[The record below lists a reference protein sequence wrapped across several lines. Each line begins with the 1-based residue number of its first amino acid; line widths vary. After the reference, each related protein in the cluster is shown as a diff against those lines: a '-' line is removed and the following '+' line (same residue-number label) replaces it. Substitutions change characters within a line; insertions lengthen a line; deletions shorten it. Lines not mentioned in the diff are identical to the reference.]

1 LGCGIKRSRGGSLGL
16 FETVKKEPGGN
27 LKAKTKQSGEKPVQN
42 GTLTNIFW
50 GLFLIWFGIVAVW
63 LKGDFGA
70 TINHPV
76 FAMGTGV
83 LLLLMNLARSILRL
97 RVSVLTMA
105 LGVLL
110 VVANS
115 LVLAFNQTVPFL
127 PELLIIAGVAL
138 VIGAIRTRNYH
149 EY

>member
-1 LGCGIKRSRGGSLGL
+1 VKRGENKSCAILKDRNRQ
-16 FETVKKEPGGN
+16 VNKK
-27 LKAKTKQSGEKPVQN
+27 LVQN

-50 GLFLIWFGIVAVW
+50 GLFLIWFGILAVW

-70 TINHPV
+70 TINSPI

-83 LLLLMNLARSILRL
+83 LLLLMNLARSMMRL

-110 VVANS
+110 VVANA
-115 LVLAFNQTVPFL
+115 LVLSFNLTVPFL

-138 VIGAIRTRNYH
+138 VIGALRTRNYQTF
-149 EY
+149 

>member
-1 LGCGIKRSRGGSLGL
+1 MQYKAFPRSSDCPQ
-16 FETVKKEPGGN
+16 ETAENAAGAI
-27 LKAKTKQSGEKPVQN
+27 LKDKSRQSGEKPVQN

-83 LLLLMNLARSILRL
+83 LLLLMNLARSIMRL
-97 RVSVLTMA
+97 RVSTLTMA

-110 VVANS
+110 VVANA
-115 LVLAFNQTVPFL
+115 LVLALNQAVPFL

-138 VIGAIRTRNYH
+138 VIGAVRTRNYH
-149 EY
+149 AY

>member
-1 LGCGIKRSRGGSLGL
+1 
-16 FETVKKEPGGN
+16 
-27 LKAKTKQSGEKPVQN
+27 VQN

-50 GLFLIWFGIVAVW
+50 GLFLIWFGVVAVW

-70 TINHPV
+70 TMNHPV

-83 LLLLMNLARSILRL
+83 LLLIMNLSRSILRL

-105 LGVLL
+105 LGVIL
-110 VVANS
+110 VVANAS
-115 LVLAFNQTVPFL
+115 VLVLNQSVPFL

-149 EY
+149 AY

>member
-1 LGCGIKRSRGGSLGL
+1 MAENAFGATLKEKRR
-16 FETVKKEPGGN
+16 
-27 LKAKTKQSGEKPVQN
+27 QSGGKPVQN

-50 GLFLIWFGIVAVW
+50 GFFLIWFGIVAVW

-70 TINHPV
+70 TVNSPL

-83 LLLLMNLARSILRL
+83 LLLLMNLARSIMRL

-110 VVANS
+110 VVANA
-115 LVLAFNQTVPFL
+115 LVLVSNQSVPFL

-138 VIGAIRTRNYH
+138 VIGALRTRNYQTF
-149 EY
+149 

>member
-1 LGCGIKRSRGGSLGL
+1 M
-16 FETVKKEPGGN
+16 
-27 LKAKTKQSGEKPVQN
+27 QN
-42 GTLTNIFW
+42 GTVTNIFW

-70 TINHPV
+70 AINSPI

-83 LLLLMNLARSILRL
+83 LLLLMNLTRSMMRL

-110 VVANS
+110 VVANA
-115 LVLAFNQTVPFL
+115 LVLAFNLTVPFL

-138 VIGAIRTRNYH
+138 VIGALRTRNYQTF
-149 EY
+149 